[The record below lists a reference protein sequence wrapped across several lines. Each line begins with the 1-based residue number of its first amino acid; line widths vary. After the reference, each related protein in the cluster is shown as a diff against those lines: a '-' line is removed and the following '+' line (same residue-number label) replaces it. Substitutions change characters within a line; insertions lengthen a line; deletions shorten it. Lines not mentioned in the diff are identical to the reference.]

1 MSLKLSQVSFLG
13 PCITTFKSI
22 AVSRQLVNLHGTAAL
37 HFPLILG
44 HSLLVCPERLPED
57 ALDIQTSRFTPVSA
71 CYILKQWAT
80 TVHDHLLHIL

>member
-13 PCITTFKSI
+13 PWITTFKSI
-22 AVSRQLVNLHGTAAL
+22 AVSRQLVSLHGTAAL

-44 HSLLVCPERLPED
+44 HSLLVCPED

-71 CYILKQWAT
+71 YYILKQWVT
-80 TVHDHLLHIL
+80 TVHNHLLHIL